1 MKDVIIVLIGIPED
15 NLRNNSMK
23 KRELKKLPES
33 IDLQKAEEIFS
44 DRLAELI
51 VMTLD
56 YQYDQKLKAK
66 TKQKEDTPSVK
77 EKSLD

>member
-1 MKDVIIVLIGIPED
+1 
-15 NLRNNSMK
+15 MK
-23 KRELKKLPES
+23 KRALKKLPES
-33 IDLQKAEEIFS
+33 ITLEKAEEIFS

-56 YQYDQKLKAK
+56 YQYEQKLKSK
-66 TKQKEDTPSVK
+66 TEQKIDILDR

>member
-1 MKDVIIVLIGIPED
+1 MPKMK
-15 NLRNNSMK
+15 RQF
-23 KRELKKLPES
+23 KKLPES

-56 YQYDQKLKAK
+56 YQYEQKLKAK
-66 TKQKEDTPSVK
+66 ADPKEDVSGEGKVK
-77 EKSLD
+77 QL

>member
-1 MKDVIIVLIGIPED
+1 MK
-15 NLRNNSMK
+15 RQ
-23 KRELKKLPES
+23 LKKLPES

-56 YQYDQKLKAK
+56 YQHEQKLKAK
-66 TKQKEDTPSVK
+66 NTGANKIEDNDK
-77 EKSLD
+77 KHA